1 MDVKEQV
8 AREPSPSVRE
18 RKLIT
23 SAIAPALVVLGMW
36 IVYLLDRTFELDLY
50 RFGTYPRTIRGLAG
64 ILTSPFI
71 HGDAEHLLNN
81 SIPMLVLGSALLY
94 FFPRVAGRVVLV
106 SWLVSGVWVW
116 ISARSSFH
124 IGASGVVYGLAAF
137 LFTSGLIR
145 KQRVL
150 MGLSM
155 LVVFLYGSFL
165 WGIFP
170 IVPRVSWES
179 HFWGAAAGVLMAYFY
194 RHIPAAVQDPKPI
207 TWDEDDEDEVN
218 APPQLE
224 GDNATSDASTQLKAG
239 QWHSTDTWNIPTPTN
254 ENPANKDSGGAS

>member
-1 MDVKEQV
+1 M
-8 AREPSPSVRE
+8 
-18 RKLIT
+18 
-23 SAIAPALVVLGMW
+23 G
-36 IVYLLDRTFELDLY
+36 LDQCAQQL
-50 RFGTYPRTIRGLAG
+50 PHW
-64 ILTSPFI
+64 SK
-71 HGDAEHLLNN
+71 
-81 SIPMLVLGSALLY
+81 
-94 FFPRVAGRVVLV
+94 
-106 SWLVSGVWVW
+106 WCGVWPCRVPVHQR
-116 ISARSSFH
+116 IDP
-124 IGASGVVYGLAAF
+124 
-137 LFTSGLIR
+137 

-155 LVVFLYGSFL
+155 WLFFLYGSFL

-207 TWDEDDEDEVN
+207 NWDEDDEDEVN

-224 GDNATSDASTQLKAG
+224 GDNATNDASTQLKAG
-239 QWHSTDTWNIPTPTN
+239 QWHTTDTWNIRTPTN